1 MTGIWEDERNL
12 FYYSS
17 RNYGGGGANY
27 DQLLIFNI
35 LCKHLPR
42 DKKNK
47 HRDQYD
53 FLET

>member
-17 RNYGGGGANY
+17 RNYGGGANY

-47 HRDQYD
+47 HKDQYD
-53 FLET
+53 F